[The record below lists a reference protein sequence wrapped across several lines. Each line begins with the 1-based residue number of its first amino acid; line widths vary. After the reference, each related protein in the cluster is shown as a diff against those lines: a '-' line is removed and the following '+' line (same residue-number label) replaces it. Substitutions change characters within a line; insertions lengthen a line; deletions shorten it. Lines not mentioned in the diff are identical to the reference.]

1 VKGSARKRVDSSSSQ
16 KANAFL
22 LVGDKEIRKVRRA
35 LMYVRAERRVV
46 YQVVCHAGPA
56 DCICCTSIRWVGWRA
71 LAILVVVFGM
81 VIVPLP
87 SWGQIFGSSAVPAV
101 LNGSAGGS
109 IELGM
114 KFTADQAGTINA
126 IRFYKSP
133 SDSSTQHVANLWS
146 STGTLLASATSAS
159 ETASGWQQVNLTS
172 AAPIAANAV
181 YVISYH
187 TPGSYAATYGY
198 FNIPVD
204 NPPLHAVVN
213 SASNPNGVF
222 LYGASSAFPVNNGF
236 GTNYWVDVAFTPST
250 GSAALVSLQV
260 NSSTSSIALGSKQ
273 QFKATGT
280 FSDNSTQDLT
290 SQVTWSSGTPSVAT
304 ISSGGLATGIGQGS
318 STITATLTSI
328 SAMTTLTVTGTSSL
342 PPSSNSTYTLFTD
355 SATPALASNAG
366 SPLEL
371 GMLFTADQAGTVSAL
386 RFYKSPSDS
395 STQHAANLWSSTGTL
410 LASATSA
417 NETASGWQQVDLASA
432 VPIAAN
438 TVYVVSYHTPGS
450 YAATYGYFNTAVDN
464 PPLHAAVNS
473 ASSPNGVY
481 LYSSNNAFPVAN
493 GYGANYWVD
502 VVFMPSTGTA
512 SLVSLNITPTSPSLV
527 IGSTQQF
534 HAIGSFSDNS
544 TQDLTTQVSWSSGS
558 PSVATITSGGLAS
571 GIGQGSSLITA
582 TAPGGISGT
591 TTATVTSPP
600 PQSGTT
606 YTLFSPTAIP
616 AQNLDAGF
624 ALELGMK
631 FTANQ
636 NGSISALRFYKGY
649 GNTGTH
655 VGNLWSS
662 TGQLLATV
670 TFNNETASGWQQ
682 VNLASPVA
690 ISANTVYVVSYF
702 SASGSFSATWGYFNQ
717 PVDNPPL
724 HAVVNSASNGNG
736 VYVYGTSSAFP
747 TYSGYG
753 ANYWVDVVFTPST
766 GVQVPLSI
774 TNLTLPGGQV
784 NSAYSTAVTATG
796 GTAPYTW
803 SISSGVLPTGLSL
816 ATGTGVISGTP
827 SASGTFNVTLA
838 VHDAQGV
845 STTANFS
852 ITIAAS
858 LQITTTSLPSG
869 VVGSPYDATL
879 AATGGTPPYTWGIA
893 SGSLPSSLALAAT
906 TGTISGTPSTSGTF
920 TPTVQVTDSANN
932 TVTQPY
938 SFAISDPAYSVQ
950 LTWTASPT
958 TTVTGYNIYRGTGG
972 GYSKM
977 NSSPVPELAYTD
989 LTVVIAQ
996 TYYYAVTAVDASGD
1010 ESAYSADV
1018 QINVP

>member
-1 VKGSARKRVDSSSSQ
+1 MMLFSRAKRE
-16 KANAFL
+16 F
-22 LVGDKEIRKVRRA
+22 R
-35 LMYVRAERRVV
+35 
-46 YQVVCHAGPA
+46 
-56 DCICCTSIRWVGWRA
+56 IRWAGCRA

-87 SWGQIFGSSAVPAV
+87 SWGQIFNSSAVPAV
-101 LNGSAGGS
+101 LNGNAGGSIGLGMKFTADQAGTISAIRFYKSPADSSKQHVVNLWSSTGTLLASATSTSETASGWQQVNLISTAAITVNTVYVVSYFSASGSFSATWGYFNQPVDNPPLHAVVNSASNGNGVYVYGTSSAFPTYSGYGANYWVDVVFTPSTGAASLVSLQVNPSNPSIALGSTQQFQAIGTFSDNSTQDLTSSVSWASSGSPLVAKITGGGLATGTGQGSSVITATASNGIVGTTTLTVTNTSLPSAYTLFNSSAVPTLLNNNAGGS

-114 KFTADQAGTINA
+114 KFTADQAGIINA

-133 SDSSTQHVANLWS
+133 FDSSTQHVANL
-146 STGTLLASATSAS
+146 
-159 ETASGWQQVNLTS
+159 
-172 AAPIAANAV
+172 
-181 YVISYH
+181 
-187 TPGSYAATYGY
+187 
-198 FNIPVD
+198 
-204 NPPLHAVVN
+204 
-213 SASNPNGVF
+213 
-222 LYGASSAFPVNNGF
+222 
-236 GTNYWVDVAFTPST
+236 
-250 GSAALVSLQV
+250 
-260 NSSTSSIALGSKQ
+260 
-273 QFKATGT
+273 
-280 FSDNSTQDLT
+280 
-290 SQVTWSSGTPSVAT
+290 
-304 ISSGGLATGIGQGS
+304 
-318 STITATLTSI
+318 
-328 SAMTTLTVTGTSSL
+328 
-342 PPSSNSTYTLFTD
+342 
-355 SATPALASNAG
+355 
-366 SPLEL
+366 
-371 GMLFTADQAGTVSAL
+371 
-386 RFYKSPSDS
+386 R
-395 STQHAANLWSSTGTL
+395 
-410 LASATSA
+410 
-417 NETASGWQQVDLASA
+417 
-432 VPIAAN
+432 
-438 TVYVVSYHTPGS
+438 
-450 YAATYGYFNTAVDN
+450 
-464 PPLHAAVNS
+464 
-473 ASSPNGVY
+473 
-481 LYSSNNAFPVAN
+481 
-493 GYGANYWVD
+493 
-502 VVFMPSTGTA
+502 
-512 SLVSLNITPTSPSLV
+512 
-527 IGSTQQF
+527 
-534 HAIGSFSDNS
+534 
-544 TQDLTTQVSWSSGS
+544 
-558 PSVATITSGGLAS
+558 
-571 GIGQGSSLITA
+571 
-582 TAPGGISGT
+582 
-591 TTATVTSPP
+591 
-600 PQSGTT
+600 
-606 YTLFSPTAIP
+606 
-616 AQNLDAGF
+616 
-624 ALELGMK
+624 
-631 FTANQ
+631 
-636 NGSISALRFYKGY
+636 
-649 GNTGTH
+649 
-655 VGNLWSS
+655 SS